1 MRRLLL
7 IIVTMAMAASAYAQD
22 DGVSIWADE
31 ALSLGYNRTYG
42 LYQEDVTVVG
52 FESRRLRATAGL
64 NLHSF
69 LTAVNLDGTWKRRSG
84 VHTFGVEA
92 FGLAKW
98 SREYNFQEYSVG
110 ALGVWSLGGRIEA
123 KAGTFFKWITP
134 ISGTGTDF
142 EPLNAAYK
150 LSFWALPM
158 DKKFN
163 FGASLSNLDDFTA
176 ERFYC
181 PMLCVNISYAYTDNY
196 YFYIRWR
203 EHNSGIFDLTSNTY
217 DRQFRFGTIIKW

>member
-22 DGVSIWADE
+22 EGVSIWADE
-31 ALSLGYNRTYG
+31 ALSLGYNRTFG

-52 FESRRLRATAGL
+52 FDSRRLRATAGL
-64 NLHSF
+64 NLHSV
-69 LTAVNLDGTWKRRSG
+69 LTAVNLDGTWKYRSG

-98 SREYNFQEYSVG
+98 SREYNFQEYSLG
-110 ALGVWSLGGRIEA
+110 ALGVWSLGGRVEA
-123 KAGTFFKWITP
+123 RAGTFFKWITP
-134 ISGTGTDF
+134 LSGSGTDF
-142 EPLNAAYK
+142 EPLNFAYS
-150 LSFWALPM
+150 LSFWALPL

-181 PMLCVNISYAYTDNY
+181 PMLCVSLTYAWADDYS
-196 YFYIRWR
+196 FYIRWR
-203 EHNSGIFDLTSNTY
+203 EHSSGIFDLTSNTF

>member
-1 MRRLLL
+1 MRRLPLILL
-7 IIVTMAMAASAYAQD
+7 TLTLATSAAAQD
-22 DGVSIWADE
+22 DRFSIWADE
-31 ALSLGYNRTYG
+31 ALSLGYNRNYG
-42 LYQEDVTVVG
+42 MYSEDVTVLG
-52 FESRRLRATAGL
+52 FDSRRVRATAGL
-64 NLHSF
+64 NFHSVF
-69 LTAVNLDGTWKRRSG
+69 SAVSLDGIWKHRSG
-84 VHTFGVEA
+84 EHTFGVET

-98 SREYNFQEYSVG
+98 SREYNFEEFSLG
-110 ALGVWSLGGRIEA
+110 ALGVWSLGGRVEA

-134 ISGTGTDF
+134 MSGTGTVS
-142 EPLNAAYK
+142 EPLNFAYK

-158 DKKFN
+158 DWQFN

-181 PMLCVNISYAYTDNY
+181 PMLCVNLSYAYTKNY
-196 YFYIRWR
+196 SFYVRWR